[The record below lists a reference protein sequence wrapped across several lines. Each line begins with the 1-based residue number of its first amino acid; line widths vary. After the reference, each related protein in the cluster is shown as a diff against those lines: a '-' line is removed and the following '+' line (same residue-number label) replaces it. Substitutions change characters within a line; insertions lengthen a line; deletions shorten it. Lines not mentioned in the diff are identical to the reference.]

1 MSVDYGAEI
10 NVQRSGEMQLSGIL
24 ERVAGLIAEKDRLE
38 AEVSRVKKSLKEIE
52 QLAVEQLASSGL
64 DGVRA
69 AGKAWYIREFVGLS
83 VPKENRERVVE
94 AARAAGLDD
103 FIAVNTSSLKTWLKE
118 QRENDSEGGDLA
130 AGTPFEGLLSEYR
143 EVRLSHLTL
152 S

>member
-1 MSVDYGAEI
+1 MSVDFDAEL
-10 NVQRSGEMQLSGIL
+10 NGQHAQSMQLALML
-24 ERVAGLIAEKDRLE
+24 EKVAELIAEKDRLE
-38 AEVSRVKKSLKEIE
+38 SETSRVKKALRDLEN
-52 QLAVEQLASSGL
+52 LAVEQLSLSGL

-69 AGKAWYIREFVGLS
+69 AGKSWYVREFIGLS

-103 FIAVNTSSLKTWLKE
+103 FVAVNTSSLKTWLKE
-118 QRENDSEGGDLA
+118 QRGDGADGGDLA

-143 EVRLSHLTL
+143 EVRLSHITV